1 MIYNPLDTFYKS
13 KIGAVSSADSIRFRV
28 KGNFDSVLLL
38 LRKDGDSNYSAIN
51 MQGCNNIFETT
62 VNLDTG
68 LYFYTFKTNLGNYIF
83 PNDFLI
89 GEVSSYIKEYQ
100 LTVYDSDFVTPDWI
114 KGGVIYQIFPD
125 RFYRYNKNK
134 SVPTYKILRDDWG
147 GIPYYKPDEKGE
159 ILNNDFFGGDLKG
172 IESKL
177 EYLSSLG
184 VTCIYLNPIF
194 EAYSN
199 HRYDT
204 ANYMSIDPLLGDMND
219 LKSLIDNA
227 KNYDIKIILDGV
239 FNHTGSDSIYFNK
252 EGRYDSLGAFQ
263 SPNSP
268 YFNWF
273 KFIKYPKEYESWWG
287 IKTLPA
293 TDKTNVDYINYVT
306 GENGVVNKYVDLGVY
321 GFRLD
326 VVDEL
331 PTDFV
336 RHIRSSCKRSNKN
349 SIIIGEV
356 WEDASNKISYGARR
370 QYFQGKELDSVMNYP
385 LKNAILDFVVN
396 FNEKQLIQVINEQI
410 DHYPSQVL
418 HSLMNIL
425 STHDTARLLSVVSG
439 VKFNNLEK
447 DKMAYFKLD
456 GELLNTAIFRTKCAT
471 LLQFFLCGVPS
482 VYYGDE
488 VGMQGFIDPFN
499 RGCFPWG
506 NENKEM
512 LSWYKTLSK
521 IRKSYS
527 CFKNGEYSTVFADKG
542 FIVFKRNDKNS
553 EVLIAINLSDKEYD
567 LTFDGILT
575 DLITKKKYESNVNIC
590 KQSYGVFINSIKN
603 K

>member
-38 LRKDGDSNYSAIN
+38 LRKDGDSDYSAIN

-68 LYFYTFKTNLGNYIF
+68 LYFYTFKTNFSNYIV

-89 GEVSSYIKEYQ
+89 GEVSSYINEYQ

-134 SVPTYKILRDDWG
+134 SVPTYKILREDWG

-159 ILNNDFFGGDLKG
+159 VLNNDFFGGDLKG

-204 ANYMSIDPLLGDMND
+204 ANYFSIDPLLGDMND

-227 KNYDIKIILDGV
+227 KKYDIKIILDGV

-268 YFNWF
+268 YYNWF

-293 TDKTNVDYINYVT
+293 TDKTNVDFINYVT
-306 GENGVVNKYVDLGVY
+306 GENGVINKYVDLGVD

-336 RHIRSSCKRSNKN
+336 RHIRSSCKCSNKN

-356 WEDASNKISYGARR
+356 WEDASNKISYGVRR

-396 FNEKQLIQVINEQI
+396 LNEKQLIKVINEQI

-447 DKMAYFKLD
+447 EKMANFKLD
-456 GELLNTAIFRTKCAT
+456 GELLNKAIFRTKCAT

-506 NENKEM
+506 SEDNDM
-512 LSWYKTLSK
+512 LCWYKTLSK

-527 CFKNGEYSTVFADKG
+527 CFKNGEYSTVFSDKG

-553 EVLIAINLSDKEYD
+553 EVLIVINLSDKEYD
-567 LTFDGILT
+567 LTFDGMLT
-575 DLITKKKYESNVNIC
+575 DLITKKKYEYYVNIC
-590 KQSYGVFINSIKN
+590 KQSYGLFINSIKN